1 MASCRSTQRH
11 LTDSTPNTTSRPDRL
26 TVASA
31 LSRTSSMQTA
41 SWRHRCGV
49 RHLHIDIC
57 LVVALM
63 SSFVPRFSF
72 TRILLQNLPPP
83 NRNALCLGIDV
94 GLRASPPELE
104 LSSMTD
110 VVLALILS
118 NADGKRSRHARAP
131 QPVVSG
137 HPAHRI
143 RPGALL
149 DGMCTLSR
157 RYCEFCPHSLGYLST

>member
-104 LSSMTD
+104 RRSLSSVATP
-110 VVLALILS
+110 LT
-118 NADGKRSRHARAP
+118 GYARVPSLMVCAP
-131 QPVVSG
+131 YRGDTANFVPTAWV
-137 HPAHRI
+137 I
-143 RPGALL
+143 
-149 DGMCTLSR
+149 
-157 RYCEFCPHSLGYLST
+157 